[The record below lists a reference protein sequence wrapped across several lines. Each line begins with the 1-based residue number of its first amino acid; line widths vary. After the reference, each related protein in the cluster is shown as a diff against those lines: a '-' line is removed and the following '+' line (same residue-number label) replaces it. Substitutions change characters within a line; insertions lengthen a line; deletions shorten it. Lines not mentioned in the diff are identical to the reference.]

1 MVPSLHVETLVNSKV
16 MVLWFDGIQFTLCAY
31 LVLIASICMM
41 LLFLINIFLVNEYH
55 RVLP

>member
-1 MVPSLHVETLVNSKV
+1 MVPSLHVDTLVNSKV
-16 MVLWFDGIQFTLCAY
+16 MVLWFDGIQSTLCAY